1 MIIVTLPEATP
12 VFEAERLQNDLKRAG
27 IPSHWWIVNQ
37 SLSTTK
43 TTSSMLLA
51 RAQEEIQWIKKVNE
65 ISEGKFVL
73 LPWFESESKE
83 QIAQISMTGDSK

>member
-1 MIIVTLPEATP
+1 
-12 VFEAERLQNDLKRAG
+12 
-27 IPSHWWIVNQ
+27 
-37 SLSTTK
+37 
-43 TTSSMLLA
+43 MLLA